1 MELVCQL
8 GSYSSICAK
17 AKRLDSPMDVP
28 LMTLIGFA
36 FVCQVD
42 IMPWPGARM
51 SRTTTVRTSGGRIS
65 NQRKTHFFPN

>member
-8 GSYSSICAK
+8 NSDSQFYVK
-17 AKRLDSPMDVP
+17 ARSLDLPIDVP

-36 FVCQVD
+36 SVCQVD

-51 SRTTTVRTSGGRIS
+51 SRTATVRTSGGRIS
-65 NQRKTHFFPN
+65 NQRKTYFCPN